1 MANWIRFL
9 TATGTKLKKY
19 SFWGCLTLSQGNKD
33 KLYVHEEVFPRR
45 KHATEL
51 SGGELHARD
60 GRAKGMQISMSSG
73 CISPISLRLSL
84 DSHLL
89 DIS

>member
-1 MANWIRFL
+1 M
-9 TATGTKLKKY
+9 
-19 SFWGCLTLSQGNKD
+19 LSQGNKD

-51 SGGELHARD
+51 SDGELHARD
-60 GRAKGMQISMSSG
+60 GTAKGMRIGVSSG
-73 CISPISLRLSL
+73 CLSPVSLRLSL
-84 DSHLL
+84 DGHLL